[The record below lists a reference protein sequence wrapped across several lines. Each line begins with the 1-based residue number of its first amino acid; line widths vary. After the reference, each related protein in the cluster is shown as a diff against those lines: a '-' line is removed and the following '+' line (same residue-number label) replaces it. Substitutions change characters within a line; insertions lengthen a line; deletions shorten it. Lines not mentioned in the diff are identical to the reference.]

1 MKESHEKWNSS
12 WGGGT
17 KGSREARGGEEGRC
31 EHGDGDK
38 GGERSVREKT
48 ELSERS
54 QNHLGD

>member
-1 MKESHEKWNSS
+1 MKSGTGV
-12 WGGGT
+12 GGGGGI
-17 KGSREARGGEEGRC
+17 KGSREARGGEEGRRKGVST
-31 EHGDGDK
+31 ETVTK